1 MGGCHGQFS
10 LRGRTAVVT
19 GGVGGMGEGFSKALI
34 EHGANVAVF
43 DLKMPPES
51 LVALAY
57 EHSVTVKGYM

>member
-1 MGGCHGQFS
+1 
-10 LRGRTAVVT
+10 
-19 GGVGGMGEGFSKALI
+19 MGEGFSKALI